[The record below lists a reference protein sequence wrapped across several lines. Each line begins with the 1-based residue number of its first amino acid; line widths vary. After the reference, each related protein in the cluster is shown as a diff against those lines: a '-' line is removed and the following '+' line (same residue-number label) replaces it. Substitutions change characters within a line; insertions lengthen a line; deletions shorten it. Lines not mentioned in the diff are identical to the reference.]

1 LLSPKNYIL
10 KKNNTLHHTLS
21 ISTNHLQTALDE
33 YLKNQR
39 ENQRLMKSVEIG
51 TTLLFI
57 SFFILV
63 AIRPTMAA
71 ISTLLGEIKSKEI
84 LQKSMK
90 TKISQVMAAQDEFSK
105 VQEKYLIV
113 NSALPDS
120 PEYGQASAQVLGA
133 AQASQVTI
141 DKLIFDIEKE
151 DDQKAVQKIVDTNLQ
166 EYVTNFG
173 VYSDFQS
180 GLKFLTTLYQNAF
193 FKLMISTDHGKKQNT
208 IETDEIDYFASTISA
223 YALQQPDQKTCTKYY
238 LFIAVAL

>member
-1 LLSPKNYIL
+1 MTTTPAPSQSQQI
-10 KKNNTLHHTLS
+10 
-21 ISTNHLQTALDE
+21 ISRTAPLIE

-51 TTLLFI
+51 TTILFI
-57 SFFILV
+57 SFFVIV
-63 AIRPTMAA
+63 AIRPTMTA

-90 TKISQVMAAQDEFSK
+90 TKINQVMAAQDEFSK

-180 GLKFLTTLYQNAF
+180 GLKFLTTLYQNRRV
-193 FKLMISTDHGKKQNT
+193 FKVNDIYISPEKSKNSK
-208 IETDEIDYFASTISA
+208 ETDGNKLLFKYNIS
-223 YALQQPDQKTCTKYY
+223 LFHWQQP
-238 LFIAVAL
+238 